1 MKDPGISSLESS
13 ILTSDVV
20 HALAYSIF
28 LLNTDLHIV
37 DYVSSQRMTRSQFV
51 RNTMATVLNQLPKP
65 KRISTAPPRLPSAP
79 KGKLTQFP
87 SASSPNLSHL
97 SPPTSNLSRS
107 GSLLR
112 VGQSVGMARNPS
124 AQSLDHGVGRVSRD
138 STRTN
143 GTVEKSSWS
152 LHDDKIGPY
161 GGMAALGS
169 HSAWEAQ
176 MECHLKVSANCLH
189 ELTSR
194 KYIRR

>member
-1 MKDPGISSLESS
+1 MKDPGISSPKFS

-51 RNTMATVLNQLPKP
+51 RNTMATVLNQLPNP
-65 KRISTAPPRLPSAP
+65 KRVSTAPPRLPSVP

-87 SASSPNLSHL
+87 SASSPNLTHL
-97 SPPTSNLSRS
+97 TAPTNVSRS

-112 VGQSVGMARNPS
+112 VGQAAGMARNPS
-124 AQSLDHGVGRVSRD
+124 AHSLDHGVGRESRD
-138 STRTN
+138 SARTN

-152 LHDDKIGPY
+152 LYDDKIGPY
-161 GGMAALGS
+161 GGMASLGS

-176 MECHLKVSANCLH
+176 MECHLKVPANWFRG
-189 ELTSR
+189 LTSR
-194 KYIRR
+194 KYIRL